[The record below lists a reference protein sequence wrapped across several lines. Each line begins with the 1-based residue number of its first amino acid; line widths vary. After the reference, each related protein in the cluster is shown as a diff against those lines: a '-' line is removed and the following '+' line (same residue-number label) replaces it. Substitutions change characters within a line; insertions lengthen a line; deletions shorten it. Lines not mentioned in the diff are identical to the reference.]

1 MFTGMTEE
9 HVTLPVQL
17 RDWFAGMALVGF
29 MRSRGN
35 ETYNDESIR
44 WYARTAYEL
53 ADAMMAER
61 SAPKTDVAKAQ
72 KPKAAAKQPA
82 WKPGK
87 NAFAGAH

>member
-1 MFTGMTEE
+1 MFAGMTEDR
-9 HVTLPVQL
+9 VTLPVQL

-35 ETYNDESIR
+35 ETFNDESIR

-61 SAPKTDVAKAQ
+61 SAPKTDPAKVQ
-72 KPKAAAKQPA
+72 KPKAMAKTPA

-87 NAFAGAH
+87 NAFAESH